1 MLRVVYGCH
10 SSLSRSI
17 RPFFDVVL
25 EKDLESINKVRYES
39 IERHINMM
47 LLFTAITI
55 CVFFGHFCASVPAV
69 LSHLIW
75 LRLLLIGTY
84 SQQTDQRE

>member
-1 MLRVVYGCH
+1 MLRVVYDCH

-39 IERHINMM
+39 IERHMNMM

-55 CVFFGHFCASVPAV
+55 CVFSAIFARVYR
-69 LSHLIW
+69 LSCRIL
-75 LRLLLIGTY
+75 Y
-84 SQQTDQRE
+84 DCDYY